1 MKRNVKLTIEKLKE
15 LRYELKLT
23 QEQFAKRIGKSVSTV
38 QSIECGRLAISAK
51 FEIEVKLFLEHSE
64 YFDLINKYL
73 LKQKVP
79 YEFKSTLVNVTK
91 HTVL

>member
-73 LKQKVP
+73 LK
-79 YEFKSTLVNVTK
+79 
-91 HTVL
+91 

>member
-23 QEQFAKRIGKSVSTV
+23 QEQFAKRIGKSVSTI

-64 YFDLINKYL
+64 YFDLIDKYL
-73 LKQKVP
+73 LK
-79 YEFKSTLVNVTK
+79 
-91 HTVL
+91 